1 MAERKFTYDSVDEAA
16 SARVA
21 SWLAAALDGPCLI
34 FLHGDLGVGKT
45 AFARGLIRAICGQAT
60 QVPSPSF
67 ALVQPYEASVPI
79 WHADLYR
86 LANPQEIDELGLLEA
101 VTDHICLIEWPQNG
115 DGALPEADIHVTL
128 DMAAHGRL
136 ISIEAGADILAAL
149 GKTAARDAALT
160 DFLSNTDWRAADRMP
175 LAGDA
180 STRRYE
186 RLVSATDNK
195 TGKEAGRES
204 SAVLMDWQAMPDGP
218 PVYDGKPYSQI
229 AHLAEAM
236 PRFADMVNW
245 LRDVGMAAPQLYA
258 CDRDKGFAVLEDFGD
273 RHLAAPETG
282 IEPIDR
288 AVFYYEAVENLLY
301 LHSHSPPDFLAVY
314 DGAVQAVEAALFT
327 DWFLPWRG
335 IEIDAAAQKEWHD
348 IWRRLG
354 DDLMKTDKVTVLRD
368 YHSVNLIWRDAAQ
381 GRHRIGL
388 IDVQDA
394 LQGHAAYD
402 VASLVCDAR
411 INVSAGNRE
420 HMLAHYMDKRFGD
433 DAAARRAFT
442 DAFAIACVQRN
453 LKIAGIFIRLAERD
467 GKPAYLAHMPR
478 IIGYLKTHLQAP
490 VLQPV
495 AAWLAQY
502 AAQALELEH
511 D

>member
-1 MAERKFTYDSVDEAA
+1 MAEKSFTFDSVDEAA
-16 SARVA
+16 SARLA
-21 SWLAAALDGPCLI
+21 SWLAAALDAPTLI

-45 AFARGLIRAICGQAT
+45 AFARGLIRARCGQAT

-67 ALVQPYEASVPI
+67 ALVQPYDAALPI

-86 LANPQEIDELGLLEA
+86 LTEPQEIDELGLLDA
-101 VTDHICLIEWPQNG
+101 LDDNICLIEWPENG
-115 DGALPEADIHVTL
+115 ADALPAADIHITL
-128 DMAAHGRL
+128 AMAAQGRH
-136 ISIEAGADILAAL
+136 ITILADEIICAAL
-149 GKTAARDAALT
+149 HKSAQRDAALSA
-160 DFLSNTDWRAADRMP
+160 FLAGTQWHDADRLP

-186 RLVSATDNK
+186 RLIK
-195 TGKEAGRES
+195 TGANGHVE

-218 PVYDGKPYSQI
+218 AVYDGKPYSQI

-301 LHSHSPPDFLAVY
+301 LHRHSPPDFLAVY

>member
-1 MAERKFTYDSVDEAA
+1 MAENSFTFNSVDEAA

-21 SWLAAALDGPCLI
+21 AWLAAALDGPCLI
-34 FLHGDLGVGKT
+34 FLNGDLGVGKT
-45 AFARGLIRAICGQAT
+45 AFARGFIRACCGQT
-60 QVPSPSF
+60 RQVPSPSF
-67 ALVQPYEASVPI
+67 ALVQPYDAAIPI

-86 LANPQEIDELGLLEA
+86 LANPQEIDELGLAEA
-101 VTDHICLIEWPQNG
+101 LSDHICLIEWPQNG
-115 DGALPEADIHVTL
+115 DGALPAADIHVTL
-128 DMAAHGRL
+128 EMAQSGRRITIDAHH
-136 ISIEAGADILAAL
+136 DILAAL
-149 GKTAARDAALT
+149 AKSAARDAALN
-160 DFLSNTDWRAADRMP
+160 DFLSPTDWRAAHRVP

-186 RLVSATDNK
+186 RLVSETN
-195 TGKEAGRES
+195 

-218 PVYDGKPYSQI
+218 AIYDGKPYSQR

-236 PRFADMVNW
+236 PRFVDMVGW
-245 LRDVGMAAPQLYA
+245 LRDVGLAAPKLYA
-258 CDRDKGFAVLEDFGD
+258 CDRDHGFAVLEDFGD
-273 RHLAAPETG
+273 RHLAAPENG
-282 IEPIDR
+282 APPIDR
-288 AVFYYEAVENLLY
+288 PVFYYEAVENLLH
-301 LHSHSPPDFLAVY
+301 LHRHPPADFLAAY
-314 DGAVQAVEAALFT
+314 DGAVQAIETTLFT

-335 IEIDAAAQKEWHD
+335 IEIDEVARNDWRNIWHGLGE
-348 IWRRLG
+348 RLMQG
-354 DDLMKTDKVTVLRD
+354 DTVAVLRD
-368 YHSVNLIWRDAAQ
+368 YHSVNLIWRDDAQ

-394 LQGHAAYD
+394 LKGHAAYD
-402 VASLVCDAR
+402 LASLICDAR
-411 INVSAGNRE
+411 INVSASNQQN
-420 HMLAHYMDKRFGD
+420 MLTHYLDKRFGD
-433 DAAARRAFT
+433 NEAARQAFT

-495 AAWLAQY
+495 TAWLAQY

>member
-1 MAERKFTYDSVDEAA
+1 MAEKSFTYDSVDEAA

-21 SWLAAALDGPCLI
+21 GWLAAALDGPCLI

-45 AFARGLIRAICGQAT
+45 AFARGFIRTICGQAM

-67 ALVQPYEASVPI
+67 ALVQPYDATLPI

-86 LANPQEIDELGLLEA
+86 LTEPEEIDELGLLEA
-101 VTDHICLIEWPQNG
+101 LDDNICLIEWPQNG
-115 DGALPEADIHVTL
+115 ADVLPEADIHVTL
-128 DMAAHGRL
+128 DMAAHGRH
-136 ISIEAGADILAAL
+136 ITIQADETICAAL
-149 GKTAARDAALT
+149 GKSAQRDAALSA
-160 DFLSNTDWRAADRMP
+160 FLSGTPWHDADRLP

-186 RLVSATDNK
+186 RLIKARAD
-195 TGKEAGRES
+195 GHAE

-245 LRDVGMAAPQLYA
+245 LRAIGLAAPTLYA
-258 CDRDKGFAVLEDFGD
+258 CDRAQGFALLQDFGD
-273 RHLAAPETG
+273 RHLAAPLADETP
-282 IEPIDR
+282 ER
-288 AVFYYEAVENLLY
+288 AVFYYEAIENLLH
-301 LHSHSPPDFLAVY
+301 LHAHAPPDFLSAY
-314 DGAVQAVEAALFT
+314 DGGVQAVEASLFT
-327 DWFLPWRG
+327 DWFLPYRG
-335 IEIDAAAQKEWHD
+335 IEIDAAAQKQWHD
-348 IWRRLG
+348 IWCRLG
-354 DDLMKTDKVTVLRD
+354 DELMKTDKVTVLRD
-368 YHSVNLIWRDAAQ
+368 YHSVNLIWRDKAQ
-381 GRHRIGL
+381 AKQRIGL

-394 LQGHAAYD
+394 LKGHAAYD

-411 INVSAGNRE
+411 INVSAAHQE
-420 HMLAHYMDKRFGD
+420 TMLAHYLDKRFGD
-433 DAAARRAFT
+433 NAAARQAFT

-467 GKPAYLAHMPR
+467 GKPAYLAHLPR
-478 IIGYLKTHLQAP
+478 IIGYLKTYLDAP

-502 AAQALELEH
+502 APHALELEH